1 MACNLNRRL
10 RMTIYFWFVPV
21 FLLLGLGV
29 VVLYFIVGR
38 GLPKTSDRSV
48 SDALAEDEAQ
58 TAKPPVKPGS
68 GA

>member
-1 MACNLNRRL
+1 
-10 RMTIYFWFVPV
+10 MTIYFWFVPL

-48 SDALAEDEAQ
+48 SDALAEDEPPRKPSTEPGP
-58 TAKPPVKPGS
+58 TA
-68 GA
+68 